1 MYKVFIADDD
11 PAIVRGLMNIIDWE
25 EYGLDTPETA
35 CNGLEAWKL
44 IESSTPDILI
54 TDIKMP
60 YMNGLELISR
70 VKQIKP
76 YTHFIVL
83 SGYDDF
89 EYLKKSIK
97 LGIEN
102 YILKP
107 VNVEEL
113 SSTLVNV
120 LEKLQN
126 SRLCPTHFERDKDII
141 RNNVLYRLVAGS
153 ISEEELNE
161 RLLHLNIKLN
171 GPYTVCVFRAI
182 ESKTGQTVSGEIM
195 SGVEKVCSRIIEKHG
210 LGLTFRSPEGGTLL
224 LICSNKEPLESIML
238 RDVLHECMMEVKNSY
253 CINLFITVG
262 SYENNWRLLEKSYKK
277 AMELQQ
283 YSIILPLDS
292 ILDSEIEKDICEIE
306 IKEILSFNEMIRFIA
321 SKDIE
326 GLLSYIDG
334 IFGRIANMKGITPH
348 FVQNTSV
355 EILFSIINIVMNTPE
370 GSNVLDQ
377 EFNKPVSDIFNLQSL
392 EDIVVF
398 TKDKAKRIVQHLFY
412 KQENLHPIIKR
423 AMEHI
428 KINYSKDI
436 SLKCMAHDF
445 NINANYLGR
454 LFKEE
459 LGVYFTDYVNTIR
472 VEKAKELLLTT
483 NKSTREISMEV
494 GYSDPNYFYSLFKK
508 YTGISP
514 SEFKNQ

>member
-1 MYKVFIADDD
+1 MYKVFIVDDD
-11 PAIVRGLMNIIDWE
+11 PAIVRGLKNIINWE
-25 EYGLDTPETA
+25 EYGLNIPETA
-35 CNGLEAWKL
+35 YSGLEAWKL

-60 YMNGLELISR
+60 CIDGLELIRR

-76 YTHFIVL
+76 CTHFIVL

-89 EYLKKSIK
+89 EYLKESIK

-113 SSTLVNV
+113 TSTLLNI

-126 SRLCPTHFERDKDII
+126 TRVSPIDFERDKDII
-141 RNNVLYRLVAGS
+141 RNNVLYRLVTGS

-161 RLLHLNIKLN
+161 RLFHLNIKLN
-171 GPYTVCVFRAI
+171 GPLTVCVFRAL
-182 ESKTGQTVSGEIM
+182 ESKTWKTIPGDIM
-195 SGVEKVCSRIIEKHG
+195 ANIEKICTKVIDKHE
-210 LGLTFRSPEGGTLL
+210 LGPTFRSPEGNILL
-224 LICSNKEPLESIML
+224 LICCNKELLEPLML
-238 RDVLHECMMEVKNSY
+238 KDVLLECMMEVKNSH
-253 CINLFITVG
+253 CINLFITAG
-262 SYENNWRLLEKSYKK
+262 SYENNWRMLEKSYKK
-277 AMELQQ
+277 AIELQQ
-283 YSIILPLDS
+283 YSIILPFDS
-292 ILDSEIEKDICEIE
+292 ILDSEIEKDTSKIQIR
-306 IKEILSFNEMIRFIA
+306 EILSFDELKRFIA
-321 SKDIE
+321 SKDVD

-334 IFGRIANMKGITPH
+334 IFVRIGNLKGITPY

-355 EILFSIINIVMNTPE
+355 EILFSIINIVISTPE

-377 EFNKPVSDIFNLQSL
+377 ELHRPVSDIFNLQSL
-392 EDIVVF
+392 EEIIEF
-398 TKDKAKRIVQHLFY
+398 TKNKAKSILQHLIY
-412 KQENLHPIIKR
+412 KQKNLHPIIKR
-423 AMEHI
+423 AMKHI
-428 KINYSKDI
+428 KTNYSKDI
-436 SLKCMAHDF
+436 SLKCLAHDF

-459 LGVYFTDYVNTIR
+459 LGVYFTDYLNTIR
-472 VEKAKELLLTT
+472 VEKAKELLLST
-483 NKSTREISMEV
+483 NKSTREISIEI